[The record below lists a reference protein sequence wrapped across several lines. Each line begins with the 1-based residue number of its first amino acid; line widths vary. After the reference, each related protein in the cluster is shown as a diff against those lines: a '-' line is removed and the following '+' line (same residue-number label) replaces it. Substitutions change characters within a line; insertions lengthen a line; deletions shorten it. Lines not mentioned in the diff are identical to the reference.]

1 METRIGR
8 ARPTFADIGR
18 SANNDMETPKLS
30 VIVPVYNVGF
40 LVTTALESIPRRPDI
55 EVIAYDDGS
64 TDHTLQILQNYAKDT
79 DLNLRVM
86 VGGENHGAGYAKN
99 RMLEVASGEWFHAL
113 DSDDYVYTDVYN
125 ELVDYLYRSDMDV
138 VCFSLQMNDG
148 SIHHLTEASRD
159 TICAQTVRFIRREFA
174 KGIKFP
180 EDGSFGEDWHYN
192 RALMARY
199 PHIIYTDRVAYH
211 YNHPRIGSLCDLFEK
226 GLIECNIS

>member
-1 METRIGR
+1 MERTQ
-8 ARPTFADIGR
+8 T
-18 SANNDMETPKLS
+18 ETPKLS
-30 VIVPVYNVGF
+30 IIVPVYNTEH

-64 TDHTLQILQNYAKDT
+64 TDRTLPILKNYAMDT

-86 VGGENHGAGYAKN
+86 VGGENHGTGYAKN
-99 RMLEVASGEWFHAL
+99 RMLEVAKGEWFHAL

-125 ELVDYLYRSDMDV
+125 ELVDYLYKTNMDV

-148 SIHHLTEASRD
+148 SIHRLTTQSRD
-159 TICAQTVRFIRREFA
+159 IICAQTVRFIRREFV
-174 KGIKFP
+174 KGKISFH

-192 RALMARY
+192 KALMALY

-211 YNHPRIGSLCDLFEK
+211 YNHPREGSLCDKFEK
-226 GLIECNIS
+226 GLIECFID